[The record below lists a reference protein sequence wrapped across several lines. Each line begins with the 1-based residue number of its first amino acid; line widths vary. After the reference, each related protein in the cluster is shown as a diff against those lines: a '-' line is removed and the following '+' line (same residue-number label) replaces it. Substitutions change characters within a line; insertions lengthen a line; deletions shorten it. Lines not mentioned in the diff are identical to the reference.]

1 MGVIEDKV
9 PEQAV
14 QNIWRAGVVVALFVI
29 GVFVWSSFAPIAA
42 TIRVNGEI
50 SSSEPS
56 HEIQH
61 ATGGRLQ
68 NVHVQLYDRVEVGDL
83 IVSFDQTEQIVTRQA
98 LVQRAGLIRSELIE
112 IGNRLS
118 DTPDAQKTYTRVNP
132 FVSRQFK
139 EQDMVVRTRLQA
151 GMQQIEASQMQ
162 RRFLQDELQA
172 NEELREQI
180 ALRLTKSAKLVE
192 RGFLAETEEER
203 VRETLLQLD
212 VEIATQLS
220 ELEALRSDIVETSI
234 QNDLIEAEFFE
245 ALAQRQIDN
254 QRELIGIEAELSR
267 IAHEIEGSDVTSNV
281 AGMITSLDFDTPNM
295 VAPPGATLAVI
306 SQPLA
311 EPTLQLRIPADHIDQ
326 VSPGQEGM
334 LTITSLPARHAPDL
348 GIVLISLSEEPVKDQ
363 EGNALHYLAEA
374 TISSDDLQNAE
385 AMLNERFQ
393 LFLGMPVSVALAG
406 DNVTLWDF
414 LTAPL
419 VGIWQGAFEE

>member
-9 PEQAV
+9 PEEAV
-14 QNIWRAGVVVALFVI
+14 QSIWRAGVVVALFVI
-29 GVFVWSSFAPIAA
+29 SVFVWSSFAPIAA

-68 NVHVQLYDRVEVGDL
+68 NVHVQLYDRVQVGDL

-118 DTPDAQKTYTRVNP
+118 DTPDAQKTYTSVNP

-220 ELEALRSDIVETSI
+220 ELEALRS
-234 QNDLIEAEFFE
+234 
-245 ALAQRQIDN
+245 
-254 QRELIGIEAELSR
+254 
-267 IAHEIEGSDVTSNV
+267 
-281 AGMITSLDFDTPNM
+281 
-295 VAPPGATLAVI
+295 
-306 SQPLA
+306 
-311 EPTLQLRIPADHIDQ
+311 
-326 VSPGQEGM
+326 
-334 LTITSLPARHAPDL
+334 
-348 GIVLISLSEEPVKDQ
+348 
-363 EGNALHYLAEA
+363 
-374 TISSDDLQNAE
+374 
-385 AMLNERFQ
+385 
-393 LFLGMPVSVALAG
+393 
-406 DNVTLWDF
+406 
-414 LTAPL
+414 
-419 VGIWQGAFEE
+419 